1 MKLRWLIPLAI
12 LLPLRLNA
20 FGPVVAGKITTIVVN
35 PNEVTPL
42 HLRPDFVSTIQLPEE
57 VTSVDLGSRGSFSAE
72 HNEGEP
78 EYVYVKPITKEPAQ
92 SNLEIAMK
100 SGQHV
105 TLELIS
111 EGTAGNGSVQ
121 PVDFLIQY
129 RSTKGFLVGSDE
141 SMPSRTDVTGLN
153 NRLTKRNSSAVIAP
167 PVSTS
172 SSLSALDLEFQQQIR
187 LNSPNWTKWEG
198 KQIETSIGD
207 VRQWSNETVISYSI
221 LNPSDRAVEIVPPQI
236 QITGRKVEK
245 KKKKQ
250 GKGIIS
256 DQLQIRD
263 FKLSTTRLEPGSR
276 ADGVVVFDRPNFKE
290 STEMLFLQIAQADQ
304 VDKPILI
311 RLPFTPPIATD
322 NR

>member
-20 FGPVVAGKITTIVVN
+20 FGPVVAGKITTIIIN
-35 PNEVTPL
+35 PNEVTTL
-42 HLRPDFVSTIQLPEE
+42 HLRPDFVSTIHLPEE

-111 EGTAGNGSVQ
+111 DGSAGNGTVQ

-129 RSTKGFLVGSDE
+129 RSTQGFLVGSDE
-141 SMPSRTDVTGLN
+141 STPRRTDDTGLN
-153 NRLTKRNSSAVIAP
+153 DRLTKHNSSTIIAP
-167 PVSTS
+167 PVTTS
-172 SSLSALDLEFQQQIR
+172 SSLSALELEYQQQVR
-187 LNSPNWTKWEG
+187 VNSPNWTKWEG
-198 KQIETSIGD
+198 KQVETSIGD

-236 QITGRKVEK
+236 QITGRKVDK
-245 KKKKQ
+245 KRKKQ

-256 DQLQIRD
+256 DQLEIRH
-263 FKLSTTRLEPGSR
+263 FKLSTTRLEAGSR

-311 RLPFTPPIATD
+311 RLAFTPPIATD